1 VCKDARC
8 HSKAQLLAEAATKP
22 CDHRLLHIIK
32 ELQFPAY
39 SETSDH
45 LKILKEW
52 GDSLTWDE
60 ARLKNTRIH
69 HALELAKPAT
79 KGGVLVALL
88 QPHSSQEFDK
98 GFVADVHDCRT
109 TRAVRDLIEA
119 ATGGRMGLDDV
130 CVFDT
135 LPYCADDTHDAGI
148 LKEARATFSRMVE
161 VKKPDVVLCCYRV
174 GRSETDNPIVRGLS
188 SRGVGKVH
196 DELEFTIYGGSTTK
210 RINAF
215 HPSYAVNYYPTYGC
229 FRRLLLVEFV
239 QAFSHCSGAAGIEEN
254 WIRELRVECARVVK
268 DLLREGKQLL
278 QLGVLISGFIP

>member
-1 VCKDARC
+1 MCKDARC
-8 HSKAQLLAEAATKP
+8 HSKAQLWAEGTHEALRSLSNLPWVLEDKSRRQPAENWQPLGDPSFFVQLINPTLILRSKVVNDMECLDIP
-22 CDHRLLHIIK
+22 VDHRLLHIIK

-52 GDSLTWDE
+52 GDPLTWDG

-109 TRAVRDLIEA
+109 TRAVRDLIGA

-130 CVFDT
+130 SVFDT
-135 LPYCADDTHDAGI
+135 LP
-148 LKEARATFSRMVE
+148 M
-161 VKKPDVVLCCYRV
+161 
-174 GRSETDNPIVRGLS
+174 
-188 SRGVGKVH
+188 
-196 DELEFTIYGGSTTK
+196 
-210 RINAF
+210 
-215 HPSYAVNYYPTYGC
+215 
-229 FRRLLLVEFV
+229 LL
-239 QAFSHCSGAAGIEEN
+239 
-254 WIRELRVECARVVK
+254 
-268 DLLREGKQLL
+268 
-278 QLGVLISGFIP
+278 